1 MNGTIVGISGGD
13 LSSTSPLNEY
23 VINLSKKKHPHILFI
38 PTASYDAKE
47 YIDNIRTYYAKY
59 QCTISTL
66 CVISQTYSSAEID
79 SLFNNAD
86 IIYVGGGDSEE
97 LLKKWYEFNIDKA
110 IQKAYKNGKILTGIS
125 AGTIIWFQYG
135 FSDSDF
141 FKNPDNWNYKFIK
154 GMGKLPYA
162 FCPHYNEEGRNAF
175 DQKLTEL
182 QLDGIALENDTAIVI
197 NNNTI
202 SIRKA
207 RKTAKAFLIKKC
219 AFGYKKIELT
229 DEICKYALKINDI

>member
-23 VINLSKKKHPHILFI
+23 VISLAEKRHPHILFI
-38 PTASYDAKE
+38 PTASYDAEE
-47 YIDNIRTYYAKY
+47 YIENIRKYYEKY

-66 CVISQTYSSAEID
+66 CIISKTYSQAEID
-79 SLFNNAD
+79 SLFNEAD
-86 IIYVGGGDSEE
+86 IIYVGGGDTEE
-97 LLKKWYEFNIDKA
+97 LLKRWYEFNIDKA

-141 FKNPDNWNYKFIK
+141 FKNPDNWDYKFVK
-154 GMGKLPYA
+154 GMGLLPYA
-162 FCPHYNEEGRNAF
+162 FCPHYNEEGRDNF
-175 DQKLTEL
+175 DHKLIEL

-197 NNNTI
+197 RNNKI
-202 SIRKA
+202 SIKKA
-207 RKTAKAFLIKKC
+207 HETAKAFLIKKC
-219 AFGYKKIELT
+219 EFGYKKIELT
-229 DEICKYALKINDI
+229 NEICERSLEIKDF